1 MREFAGDNM
10 TAKRNVVGLIPAAG
24 SGTRLYPFAR
34 AVPKE
39 MYPILGKAVIEHCV
53 ENLKIGGIEK
63 IFMVVGYQK
72 GALMDYIG
80 DGSFFGVN
88 AAYIYQMKRKGL
100 GHAIYQGK
108 EWIDTT
114 FVTLLGDSFIEPKNE
129 IRTLLD
135 VHMKKKPLATLLLFE
150 VGDPSGYGLAKL
162 VKENDCCGQVVKVV
176 EKPSAENAA
185 EYKVNGGYYAMCGGY
200 VFEPG
205 IFGYIEKTK
214 PGAKGE
220 IQITDAI
227 SLAIKSGEKV
237 YGVILKGKYLD
248 IGKWNTILRTE
259 NELLKFLDIDAHIEE
274 RTMLMEK
281 IRKHEESDDS

>member
-1 MREFAGDNM
+1 MSDI
-10 TAKRNVVGLIPAAG
+10 VGLIPAAG

-53 ENLKIGGIEK
+53 ENLKEGGIKK

-88 AAYIYQMKRKGL
+88 TAYIYQMKRKGL

-108 EWIDTT
+108 DWIDTT

-129 IRTLLD
+129 IKSLIAY
-135 VHMKKKPLATLLLFE
+135 HKKKKPIATLLLFE
-150 VGDPSGYGLAKL
+150 VKDPKGYGLAKIRCDSKGCGTIEK
-162 VKENDCCGQVVKVV
+162 VKE
-176 EKPSAENAA
+176 KPDAKESAEFR
-185 EYKVNGGYYAMCGGY
+185 VNGGYYAMCGGY
-200 VFEPG
+200 VFEPE
-205 IFGYIEKTK
+205 IFKYIEKTK

-227 SLAIKSGEKV
+227 QLALDSGEKV
-237 YGVILKGKYLD
+237 AGVLLKGKYLD
-248 IGKWNTILRTE
+248 IGKWKTILDTE
-259 NELLKFLDIDAHIEE
+259 KELLKFLDMDLHINE
-274 RTMLMEK
+274 RENLMER
-281 IRKHEESDDS
+281 IREHDSNE